1 MDSRVLQA
9 VSNKLR
15 LLRRSA
21 FAMHSVWGLGPGLA
35 VPFNS
40 WENQIGL

>member
-21 FAMHSVWGLGPGLA
+21 FAMYSAWGLGPGVA
-35 VPFNS
+35 VPLNS
-40 WENQIGL
+40 WQNQIGL